1 MTIVE
6 PSPTS
11 APSPLYCATHP
22 QVETTLRCNRCEKLI
37 CPKCAV
43 LTPTGYRCKDCV
55 RGQQKVFETVRVYDY
70 PVAFV
75 VTAFLSFLGS
85 QVAAVMGFFVLFI
98 APMAGVIIAEA
109 VRFVIRK
116 RRGRYLA
123 WTAAAAAVIGAL
135 PVFFSTLGGIITWMN
150 YTGVGGAGAFVSLLW
165 PGVYAV
171 MVASTVYYRLSG
183 IRIS

>member
-1 MTIVE
+1 M
-6 PSPTS
+6 
-11 APSPLYCATHP
+11 HP

-75 VTAFLSFLGS
+75 LVAFLSFLGS
-85 QVAAVMGFFVLFI
+85 QVASVMGFFVLFI
-98 APMAGVIIAEA
+98 APIAGVIMAEA

-116 RRGRYLA
+116 RRGRYLT
-123 WTAAAAAVIGAL
+123 WTATAAAVIGAL
-135 PVFFSTLGGIITWMN
+135 PVFFSTLIGAIAWMN

-165 PGVYAV
+165 PGVYTA

-183 IRIS
+183 IKIG